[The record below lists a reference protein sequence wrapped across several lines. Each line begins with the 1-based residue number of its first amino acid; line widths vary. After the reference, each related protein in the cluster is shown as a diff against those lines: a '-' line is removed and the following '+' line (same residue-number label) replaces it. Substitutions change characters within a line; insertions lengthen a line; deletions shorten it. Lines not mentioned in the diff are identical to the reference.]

1 MNTKTRLRGTVAT
14 EHLRDGSYYVTGYT
28 KESMQRCGLSDSA
41 EALKN
46 FKKNS
51 DRNSNKKEELIG
63 F

>member
-46 FKKNS
+46 FKKTVIETQI
-51 DRNSNKKEELIG
+51 KKKN
-63 F
+63 